1 LSANEN
7 SGCLGGLFRLF
18 GGGATAS
25 PPACV
30 DELPYRLR
38 DDFLSQ
44 AEASFFRVLKSTVG
58 DKAVVLAKVN
68 LADIFFVAR
77 PNENKG
83 ARSRISQ
90 KHVDFL
96 LIDSQTLRPV
106 VAIELDDS
114 SHQRADRQA
123 RDELV
128 DSVFKAAGLALLH
141 IPVRQAYSVVE
152 LSSQLEPLIGG
163 EPPSL
168 QASEASPTATQV
180 IDAMG
185 PPVCSKCGTAMVL
198 RTTSKGER
206 RGQQF
211 YGCSNYPKCRE
222 VAPLGH

>member
-1 LSANEN
+1 MPIQSLWPLRSVGPNTTHPNARENHLSANEN
-7 SGCLGGLFRLF
+7 PGCLGGLFRLF
-18 GGGATAS
+18 GGAAS
-25 PPACV
+25 VSSADGV
-30 DELPYRLR
+30 EELPYRLR

-44 AEASFFRVLKSTVG
+44 AEASFFRVLKSTVS

-83 ARSRISQ
+83 ARGRISQ

-96 LIDSQTLRPV
+96 LIDSQTLRPI

-163 EPPSL
+163 EMPSL
-168 QASEASPTATQV
+168 QAPGLRPWRLRRTMLWGRLCAASA
-180 IDAMG
+180 
-185 PPVCSKCGTAMVL
+185 
-198 RTTSKGER
+198 
-206 RGQQF
+206 GQ
-211 YGCSNYPKCRE
+211 
-222 VAPLGH
+222 